1 MDLGIGQGLLTGFAV
16 ASTPVNLLF
25 CFLGVT
31 LGTLI
36 GVLPGIGPAGAIAM
50 LLPFTFGMD
59 VTTAIIMLCGIYYGA
74 MYGGSTT
81 SILINIPGEVASV
94 VTTFDGYQ
102 MARKG
107 RAGAALAIAAIGSFI
122 GGTFSVIA
130 LTFVATPIA
139 MAALRFGPPEY
150 FALALVGVVAASY
163 LSGKSLLKG
172 LIMVIVGLMLSTI
185 GVDIVTGGTRF
196 TFGQIELYSGIEIV
210 PILMGIFG
218 VTEIMFLV
226 EEPVIKQEI
235 RTHFRLRELWP
246 SSQELR
252 ASSGPI
258 LRGSLLGF
266 VIGLLPGAGAMVS
279 SFLSYATEKKLSK
292 HPEAFGTG
300 VIEGVAGPETANNAA
315 AGGAMIPLLVLGVP
329 YSVITAIML
338 SALITHGLSPSP
350 MLMIK
355 QPEFFWGV
363 VASMYIGNVICVFLN
378 LPLVGVWASLLRV
391 PFNKLFPL
399 ILLCCVVGVFTVNS
413 KIFDLWVMVAS
424 GVIGYLLRKAEYP
437 AAPLVLA
444 LVLGPLMENALRQSI
459 LISHGDP
466 LIFLTRPISGV
477 LMFVSILFVSLPI
490 ISWLSKRKGG
500 VQLFELPRE

>member
-1 MDLGIGQGLLTGFAV
+1 MDSGIGQGLLTGFAV
-16 ASTPVNLLF
+16 ASTPANLLF

-36 GVLPGIGPAGAIAM
+36 GVLPGLGPAGAIAM

-107 RAGAALAIAAIGSFI
+107 RAGPALAIAAIGSFI
-122 GGTFSVIA
+122 GGTFSVVA
-130 LTFVATPIA
+130 LTFVAAPIA
-139 MAALRFGPPEY
+139 TVALSFGPPEY
-150 FALALVGVVAASY
+150 FALTLVGVVAAAY

-172 LIMVIVGLMLSTI
+172 LIMVIVGLMFSTI

-196 TFGQIELYSGIEIV
+196 TFGRIELYSGIEIV

-226 EEPVIKQEI
+226 EQPFLKQEI
-235 RTHFRLRELWP
+235 QTKVRLRDLWP
-246 SSQELR
+246 SHMELR
-252 ASSGPI
+252 ASAGPI
-258 LRGSLLGF
+258 ARGSLIGF

-279 SFLSYATEKKLSK
+279 SFLSYAAEKKLSK

-300 VIEGVAGPETANNAA
+300 VIEGVAGPETANNSA

-329 YSVITAIML
+329 YSIITAIML

-350 MLMIK
+350 MLMTK
-355 QPEFFWGV
+355 QPEFLWGV
-363 VASMYIGNVICVFLN
+363 VASMYIGNVLCVILN
-378 LPLVGVWASLLRV
+378 LPLVGMWVSILRV
-391 PFNKLFPL
+391 PFAKLFPL
-399 ILLCCVVGVFTVNS
+399 VLLCCVVGVYTINS
-413 KIFDLWVMVAS
+413 RLFDLWVMIVS
-424 GVIGYLLRKAEYP
+424 GGVGYLLRKADYP

-444 LVLGPLMENALRQSI
+444 LVLGPLMENAMRQSI

-466 LIFLTRPISGV
+466 FIFFTRPISGV
-477 LMFVSILFVSLPI
+477 LMFVSLVFVSLP
-490 ISWLSKRKGG
+490 SVGWLTKRLGG
-500 VQLFELPRE
+500 AWRFALPRE